1 MMIDPAM
8 LAFDFDGVLADT
20 MSLFLEI
27 ARDEYSINGI
37 GYDDITCYQLDEC
50 LNIKPEI
57 IAEIIDRL
65 LEGEYSQPLHP
76 MAGAA
81 EVLVQISRYRNP
93 IPLVTSRPYPGPI
106 NDWIINTLPLD
117 PGSFEVVATGASEA
131 KADEL
136 LNREIVYFVE
146 DRLETCFSLM
156 DAGITAIV
164 FRQPWNR
171 RKHPFTE
178 VGTWS
183 ELADLIQF

>member
-1 MMIDPAM
+1 MMIDPAR
-8 LAFDFDGVLADT
+8 LAFDFDSVLADT

-27 ARDEYSINGI
+27 ARDEYNINGI
-37 GYDDITCYQLDEC
+37 GYDDITCYALDEC
-50 LNIKPEI
+50 LDIDPEI

-65 LEGEYSQPLHP
+65 LKGDYTQPLHP

-81 EVLVQISRYRNP
+81 EVLEKLIRYRNP

-106 NDWIINTLPLD
+106 NDWIINTLLLE
-117 PGSFEVVATGASEA
+117 PGSFEVIATGASEA

-136 LNREIVYFVE
+136 LNRQIAYFVE
-146 DRLETCFSLM
+146 DKLETCFSLM
-156 DAGITAIV
+156 EAGITAIL

-171 RKHPFTE
+171 RKHPFRE